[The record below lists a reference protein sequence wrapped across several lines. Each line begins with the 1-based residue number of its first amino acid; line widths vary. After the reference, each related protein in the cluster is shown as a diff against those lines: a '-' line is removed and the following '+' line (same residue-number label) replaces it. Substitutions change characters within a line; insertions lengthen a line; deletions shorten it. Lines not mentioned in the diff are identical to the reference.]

1 MGYPSDTDPILV
13 PVPPPCRGA
22 PGLKSLLVLFVCF
35 IVVVS
40 DMFVDRVV
48 RGIGGPAALHGR
60 DPTAWGVMIQAT
72 ALVVLFAVGMVL
84 ADRGML

>member
-22 PGLKSLLVLFVCF
+22 PSLKSLLVLFVAF

-40 DMFVDRVV
+40 DLFVDRVV
-48 RGIGGPAALHGR
+48 RGIGGPAALRGR

-72 ALVVLFAVGMVL
+72 ALVVLFSVGMVL